1 MKNLLKFLKPYKYL
15 SILGASAKLT
25 EAILELFLPF
35 LMAKVIDY
43 GVAAGDKA
51 YILNLGGLMLA
62 TAILG
67 ILFALACQY
76 SASFVSQGV
85 GTDIRNA
92 LFEHIS
98 TFSNAELDK
107 FGTASLINRITSDVN
122 QVQLA
127 VAMLIR
133 LVIRAPFLCIGGLI
147 MAFTIDFHLS
157 VILILVLPVFI
168 LILTI
173 IMRKNVPVYRIVQ
186 KKLDQ
191 IGLVIRENLSGV
203 RVIRAFARTDYER
216 EKFANRNQEYMDNAM
231 RVGKLSALLNPLTNL
246 VLNFSIGA
254 ILWFGGI
261 RVDTGSMSTGEV
273 IAFVGYVTQILAAL
287 IVISNLVVIYTK
299 AFASVGRIIEV
310 FKTMPSIINVPVI
323 KKDNDTKDSE
333 YILEFQEVSMSYE
346 PGGAFNI
353 EHISFRIKAGE
364 MVGIIGGTGSGKSTI
379 VNLIPRFYDVSQ
391 GRILVEGKDVREYEL
406 FELRKKI
413 GVVPQKSVLFSGTI
427 AENIRWGKADATD
440 AEVQQ
445 AVEIAQAAE
454 FIKLMPDG
462 YESKIQKGGV
472 NVSGGQRQRLTIAR
486 ALVRKPSIL
495 ILDDSFNALD
505 FATDAALRKSL
516 KESTKDMTTLIV
528 TQRASTIRNADQI
541 IVLSEGVI
549 AGIGK
554 HEVLINTCQIYK
566 EICESQEVTSSA
578 V

>member
-1 MKNLLKFLKPYKYL
+1 MKNLLKFIKPYKYL

-147 MAFTIDFHLS
+147 MAFTIDFYLS

-310 FKTMPSIINVPVI
+310 FETMPSIINVPVI
-323 KKDNDTKDSE
+323 KKDNTKDSE

-445 AVEIAQAAE
+445 AAEIAQAAE
-454 FIKLMPDG
+454 FIRLMPDG

-554 HEVLINTCQIYK
+554 HEELINTCQIYK

>member
-445 AVEIAQAAE
+445 AAEIAQAAE